1 MNTNCQSWARCF
13 VIAAIATLTCLAS
26 SQDILAQG
34 QGGGGQA
41 GGGGGAVG
49 GGQQQLQQ
57 QQIQQQQLQQQ
68 QQAQSGGGTGGDSDG
83 GGLETLAS
91 EDADLLSGIES
102 EDVRNQGFVGAT
114 GNRIQEQGFVGP
126 PGESSAPPLADGAS
140 FGGGV
145 NDSATGGGGGAGR
158 NVGGNRQT
166 GFGAFGQAKGFQ
178 VIRKGVRTRL
188 SPRFASPS
196 RSTEEVAMRFSNRIQ
211 RQPVIAFDG
220 GGLSV
225 EINQRVAT
233 VTGFAQS
240 EAERNRFIRQL
251 RLEPG
256 IDRVVDQV
264 SRE

>member
-1 MNTNCQSWARCF
+1 MNTNCQSWGRCF
-13 VIAAIATLTCLAS
+13 VISSITILTCLAS
-26 SQDILAQG
+26 SQDILAQA

-41 GGGGGAVG
+41 GGGGGATG
-49 GGQQQLQQ
+49 AQ
-57 QQIQQQQLQQQ
+57 QQQQLLQ
-68 QQAQSGGGTGGDSDG
+68 QQAQSGGDTGAIGGGSDG

-91 EDADLLSGIES
+91 EDADLLSGVES
-102 EDVRNQGFVGAT
+102 EDVRNQGFVGST

-126 PGESSAPPLADGAS
+126 PGESSAPPLAEGAS

-145 NDSATGGGGGAGR
+145 NDSAAGGGGGGNA
-158 NVGGNRQT
+158 GGNQQT
-166 GFGAFGQAKGFQ
+166 GTGAFGQAKGFQ

-225 EINQRVAT
+225 AINQRVAT